1 MDQTQSENLLKD
13 ESFINYCLEKNEND
27 TLYWR
32 NWINDHPDAQPEIT
46 KLKIHVISL
55 GITAAQQQRES
66 QYLLL
71 QQSIKRPYQNIKKL
85 KPYHKF
91 YYAAACLLAFAIVGA
106 CFIFANKTA
115 TSNYSTNKK
124 HDVAPGGNN
133 AVLLLANGE
142 KINLTSAKTGL
153 LAHQKEVSIFKN
165 ADGQI
170 LYKANNQSNG
180 VDGPSVGTNTI
191 ETPAKGQYM
200 VVLPDGTKVWL
211 NAKTTLKYP
220 ETFAKNS
227 REVELNGEGYF
238 EVAHLADPKTGERVR
253 FTVKTIS
260 AVNINSKIQY
270 IEVLGTHFNVNC
282 YPDEP
287 DAVTTL
293 LEGSVKVT
301 DGDQKREALLHP
313 GQQLINGD
321 RSFNV
326 VQANTDAAIAWK
338 NGEFVFHEDIS
349 SALRKIARWYDVD
362 VVYLPSAPQHLM
374 LGGFISRQNELSE
387 VLNLME
393 STGKVHL
400 KLEGR
405 RVLVTE

>member
-1 MDQTQSENLLKD
+1 MNQAQSENLLKD

-27 TLYWR
+27 TLYWQ
-32 NWINDHPDAQPEIT
+32 NWINAHPESQLEIT

-55 GITAAQQQRES
+55 GRTAAEQQMES

-71 QQSIKRPYQNIKKL
+71 QQSIKQTSHNITKRKS
-85 KPYHKF
+85 YHLF
-91 YYAAACLLAFAIVGA
+91 YYAAACLLAFAVAGSY
-106 CFIFANKTA
+106 FIFAHKTV
-115 TSNYSTNKK
+115 TSNYSINKK
-124 HDVAPGGNN
+124 HDVAPGGNS
-133 AVLLLANGE
+133 ALLVLGNG
-142 KINLTSAKTGL
+142 KQINLTSAQTGL
-153 LAHQKEVSIFKN
+153 LANAKGVSIIKK

-170 LYKANNQSNG
+170 VYKVNHQANG
-180 VDGPSVGTNTI
+180 VSDTTIGMNTI

-220 ETFAKNS
+220 EAFSKNT
-227 REVELNGEGYF
+227 RQVELNGEGYF
-238 EVAHLADPKTGERVR
+238 EVAHLADPKTGKRVK
-253 FTVKTIS
+253 FIVKTTR
-260 AVNINSKIQY
+260 AVTNGKEQY

-282 YPDEP
+282 YRDEP
-287 DAVTTL
+287 AAVTTL

-301 DGDQKREALLHP
+301 DADQKQEALLHP

-321 RSFNV
+321 RSFTV
-326 VQANTDAAIAWK
+326 VPANTDAAIAWK

-349 SALRKIARWYDVD
+349 SALRKIARWYDLD
-362 VVYLPSAPQHLM
+362 IVYMPGAPQHLM
-374 LGGFISRQNELSE
+374 LGGFISRQNNLSE

-393 STGKVHL
+393 STGKIHL